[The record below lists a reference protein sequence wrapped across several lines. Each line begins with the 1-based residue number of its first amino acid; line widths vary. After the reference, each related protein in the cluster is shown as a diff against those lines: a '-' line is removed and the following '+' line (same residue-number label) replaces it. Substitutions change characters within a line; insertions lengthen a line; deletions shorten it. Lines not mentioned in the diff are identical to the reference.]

1 MEVVLALVAALLF
14 SLGTVLQA
22 QVASQSSEEDAAKA
36 GFLFQLARKP
46 RWVAGIVAD
55 GLGFAAQAAALAI
68 GRLDVVVQP
77 LLATAVV
84 FSLPLNAKLGAAS
97 LRAVTSWRPWR

>member
-1 MEVVLALVAALLF
+1 MPLPV
-14 SLGTVLQA
+14 SW
-22 QVASQSSEEDAAKA
+22 
-36 GFLFQLARKP
+36 FQLARKP
-46 RWVAGIVAD
+46 RWVAGIAAD

-68 GRLDVVVQP
+68 GRLVVVQP